1 MKILLV
7 EDEPFILMD
16 IEFELQA
23 AGHEVISVSD
33 ANRAIDLLCEHTIDV
48 VVTDIDMPG
57 SADGLMLA
65 TAVRKRWP
73 PIQIVVMSV
82 KRRPRRDELPRR
94 ARFIE
99 KPLHMPDLLGAV
111 GDW

>member
-1 MKILLV
+1 
-7 EDEPFILMD
+7 
-16 IEFELQA
+16 
-23 AGHEVISVSD
+23 
-33 ANRAIDLLCEHTIDV
+33 
-48 VVTDIDMPG
+48 
-57 SADGLMLA
+57 
-65 TAVRKRWP
+65 VRKRCP